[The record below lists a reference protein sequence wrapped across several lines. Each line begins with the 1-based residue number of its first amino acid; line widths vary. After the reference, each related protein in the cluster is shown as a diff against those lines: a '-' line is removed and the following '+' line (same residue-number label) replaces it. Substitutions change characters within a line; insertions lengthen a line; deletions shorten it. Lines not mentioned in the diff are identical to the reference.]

1 MHYNYKILLDYF
13 RKFLKNDNVKVN
25 EPMKR
30 HTTFKVGG
38 PCDIMVFPESEQ
50 EFINIMKEVFVKK
63 VPYFILGLGS
73 NIIVKDGG
81 IKGVVVNLTKFNNIF
96 ISENIIKAE
105 AGARLCDISEVAYEN
120 SLTGFEYFCGIPGTI
135 GGSVTMNA
143 GAYGG
148 EISNVIRKVK
158 VMDCEGKIFY
168 VDKEE
173 MEFNY
178 RSALIIRNKYIVLSC
193 DIILNIGDKIKIKEK
208 ISDFTFRRNLKQPLE
223 YPSAGSI
230 FKRPQ
235 GYFAG
240 KLIEDSGLKGYIYNG
255 AMVSEK
261 HCGFILNRF
270 CAKSSDVLEL
280 INIVRCEV
288 YEKFKVN
295 LELEVKIVGED

>member
-1 MHYNYKILLDYF
+1 MNYDYGCLLDCF
-13 RKFLKNDNVKVN
+13 RKFLKDENIKLN
-25 EPMKR
+25 EFLRK

-38 PCDIMVFPESEQ
+38 PCDIMVFPEDEQ
-50 EFINIMKEVFVKK
+50 ELINVMKEIFALKI
-63 VPYFILGLGS
+63 PYFILGLGS

-81 IKGVVVNLTKFNNIF
+81 IKGVVVNLTRFSNIF
-96 ISENIIKAE
+96 VSGNIIRAE
-105 AGARLCDISEVAYEN
+105 AGARLCDISQIAYEN

-148 EISNVIRKVK
+148 EMSHVIKRVK
-158 VMDCEGKIFY
+158 VIDCEGEIFY
-168 VDKEE
+168 IDKEK

-178 RSALIIRNKYIVLSC
+178 RSTLIMSNKYIVISC
-193 DIILNIGDKIKIKEK
+193 DIILSIGDKVKINEK
-208 ISDFTFRRNLKQPLE
+208 ISDFTSRRNLKQPLE

-240 KLIEDSGLKGYIYNG
+240 KLIEDSGLRGYVYND

-261 HCGFILNRF
+261 HCGFILNRS
-270 CAKSSDVLEL
+270 CAKSRDILDL
-280 INIVRCEV
+280 IEIVRCKV
-288 YEKFKVN
+288 YENFKVN

>member
-1 MHYNYKILLDYF
+1 MYYNYEGLLDCF
-13 RKFLKNDNVKVN
+13 RKFLKSENIKIN
-25 EPMKR
+25 EFMKK
-30 HTTFKVGG
+30 HTTFEVGG

-50 EFINIMKEVFVKK
+50 EIIYIMREIFAQK

-81 IKGVVVNLTKFNNIF
+81 IKGVVVNLIRFNKMFVNK
-96 ISENIIKAE
+96 NIISAE
-105 AGARLCDISEVAYEN
+105 AGSKLCDISEIAYEN

-143 GAYGG
+143 GAYGS
-148 EISNVIRKVK
+148 EMSYVIKRIKVI
-158 VMDCEGKIFY
+158 DCEGKIFY
-168 VDKEE
+168 IDNKD
-173 MEFNY
+173 MEFEY
-178 RSALIIRNKYIVLSC
+178 RSTLVMKKKYIVISC
-193 DIILNIGDKIKIKEK
+193 DIILQFGDKIKIKEK
-208 ISDFTFRRNLKQPLE
+208 ISDFTLRRNLKQPLE

-240 KLIEDSGLKGYIYNG
+240 KLIEDSGMRGYIYNN

-261 HCGFILNRF
+261 HCGFILNMS
-270 CAKSSDVLEL
+270 CAKSKDILDL
-280 INIVRCEV
+280 IDIVKRKV
-288 YEKFKVN
+288 YENFKVN